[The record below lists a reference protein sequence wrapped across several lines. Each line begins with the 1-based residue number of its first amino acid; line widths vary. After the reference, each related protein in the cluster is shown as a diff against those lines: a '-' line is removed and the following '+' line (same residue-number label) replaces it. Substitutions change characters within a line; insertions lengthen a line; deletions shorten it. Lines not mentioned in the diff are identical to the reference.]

1 MKLYHGTNVDFDVI
15 DLTKSNKYKDFGQ
28 GFYLTDIRS
37 QAEELAAKKSRLFGG
52 YPVIQEYEFDE
63 SLLSGAELKVLKFDK
78 PSTEWAE
85 FIFKNRNRDYNFTHD
100 FDIVIGPIANDGVA
114 YLLGRYEE
122 GTLTIEEL
130 SDKLDYK
137 KLNSQYFFGT
147 NKSLKY
153 LQRLWQHKFKEIS

>member
-15 DLTKSNKYKDFGQ
+15 DLTKSNKYKDFGR

-37 QAEELAAKKSRLFGG
+37 QAEELAAKKSRLFGD
-52 YPVIQEYEFDE
+52 YPIIQEYEFDE
-63 SLLSGAELKVLKFDK
+63 SLLCGAELKVLKFDK

-85 FIFKNRNRDYNFTHD
+85 FIFKNRNRDNDFTHD
-100 FDIVIGPIANDGVA
+100 YDIVIGPVANDGVA

-137 KLNSQYFFGT
+137 KLNSQYFFGSA
-147 NKSLKY
+147 KSLKY
-153 LQRLWQHKFKEIS
+153 LKRL

>member
-78 PSTEWAE
+78 PSTGWQSLSS
-85 FIFKNRNRDYNFTHD
+85 R
-100 FDIVIGPIANDGVA
+100 IVIAIT
-114 YLLGRYEE
+114 
-122 GTLTIEEL
+122 TLHRIMT
-130 SDKLDYK
+130 S
-137 KLNSQYFFGT
+137 S
-147 NKSLKY
+147 
-153 LQRLWQHKFKEIS
+153 

>member
-63 SLLSGAELKVLKFDK
+63 SLLSSAELKVLKFDK

-130 SDKLDYK
+130 SGKLDFK

-153 LQRLWQHKFKEIS
+153 LKRL

>member
-1 MKLYHGTNVDFDVI
+1 MRLYHGTNVDFDDI
-15 DLTKSNKYKDFGQ
+15 NLTMSNKYKDFGQ

-63 SLLSGAELKVLKFDK
+63 SLLSGTDLKVLKFDK
-78 PSTEWAE
+78 PSAEWAE

-147 NKSLKY
+147 DESLKY
-153 LQRLWQHKFKEIS
+153 LKRL

>member
-1 MKLYHGTNVDFDVI
+1 MKLYHGTNVDFNAI

-28 GFYLTDIRS
+28 GFYLTDIRI

-52 YPVIQEYEFDE
+52 FPIIQEYEFDE
-63 SLLSGAELKVLKFDK
+63 SLLASDDLRVLKFDT

-85 FIFKNRNRDYNFTHD
+85 FIFRNRNRESKFSHDY
-100 FDIVIGPIANDGVA
+100 DIVVGPIADDGVA

-122 GTLTIEEL
+122 GTLSIDEL
-130 SDKLDYK
+130 SKKLEYK

-147 NKSLKY
+147 ENAIKY
-153 LQRLWQHKFKEIS
+153 LKRL

>member
-1 MKLYHGTNVDFDVI
+1 MRLYHGTNVDFDVI
-15 DLTKSNKYKDFGQ
+15 DLTMSNKYKDFGQ

-63 SLLSGAELKVLKFDK
+63 SLLSGTDLKVLKFDK
-78 PSTEWAE
+78 PSAEWAE

-147 NKSLKY
+147 DKSLKY
-153 LQRLWQHKFKEIS
+153 LKRL

>member
-85 FIFKNRNRDYNFTHD
+85 FIFKNRNRDNNFTHD
-100 FDIVIGPIANDGVA
+100 YDIVIGPIANDGVA

-130 SDKLDYK
+130 SDKLDFK

-153 LQRLWQHKFKEIS
+153 LKCL

>member
-85 FIFKNRNRDYNFTHD
+85 FIFKNRNRDNNFTHD
-100 FDIVIGPIANDGVA
+100 YDIVIGPIANDGVA

-122 GTLTIEEL
+122 GTLTIDEL

-137 KLNSQYFFGT
+137 KLNSQHFFGT

-153 LQRLWQHKFKEIS
+153 LKRL

>member
-37 QAEELAAKKSRLFGG
+37 QAEELAAKKSRLLGG
-52 YPVIQEYEFDE
+52 YPIIQEYEFDE
-63 SLLSGAELKVLKFDK
+63 SVLDEEDLKVQKFDV
-78 PSTEWAE
+78 PTTEWAE
-85 FIFKNRNRDYNFTHD
+85 FIFKNRNRASNFKHDY
-100 FDIVIGPIANDGVA
+100 DIVIGPIANDGVA

-122 GTLTIEEL
+122 GTLSLEEL
-130 SDKLDYK
+130 SKKLDYK

-147 NKSLKY
+147 RKSLNHLK
-153 LQRLWQHKFKEIS
+153 RL

>member
-1 MKLYHGTNVDFDVI
+1 MKLYHGTNVDFDMI

-63 SLLSGAELKVLKFDK
+63 SLLSVAELKVLKFDK

-85 FIFKNRNRDYNFTHD
+85 FIFKNRSRDNNFTHD
-100 FDIVIGPIANDGVA
+100 YDIVIGPIANDGVA

-153 LQRLWQHKFKEIS
+153 LKRL

>member
-1 MKLYHGTNVDFDVI
+1 MKLYHGTNVDFDAI

-85 FIFKNRNRDYNFTHD
+85 FIFKNRNRDNNLH
-100 FDIVIGPIANDGVA
+100 
-114 YLLGRYEE
+114 
-122 GTLTIEEL
+122 TIMT
-130 SDKLDYK
+130 S
-137 KLNSQYFFGT
+137 S
-147 NKSLKY
+147 
-153 LQRLWQHKFKEIS
+153 

>member
-85 FIFKNRNRDYNFTHD
+85 FIFKNRNRDNNFTHD
-100 FDIVIGPIANDGVA
+100 YDIVIGPIANDGVA

-122 GTLTIEEL
+122 GTLTVEEL
-130 SDKLDYK
+130 SDKLDFK

-153 LQRLWQHKFKEIS
+153 LKRL

>member
-1 MKLYHGTNVDFDVI
+1 MRLYHGTNVDFDVI

-52 YPVIQEYEFDE
+52 YPVIQEYEFEE
-63 SLLSGAELKVLKFDK
+63 SLLSGTDLKVLKFDK

-147 NKSLKY
+147 DKSLKY
-153 LQRLWQHKFKEIS
+153 LKRL

>member
-1 MKLYHGTNVDFDVI
+1 MRLYHGTNVDFDVI

-147 NKSLKY
+147 DKSLTY
-153 LQRLWQHKFKEIS
+153 LKRL

>member
-63 SLLSGAELKVLKFDK
+63 SLLSSTELKVLKFDK

-130 SDKLDYK
+130 SDKLDFK

-153 LQRLWQHKFKEIS
+153 LKRL

>member
-1 MKLYHGTNVDFDVI
+1 MKLYHGTNIDFKAI
-15 DLTKSNKYKDFGQ
+15 DLTKSNQYKDFGR

-52 YPVIQEYEFDE
+52 YPVIQEYEFDD
-63 SLLSGAELKVLKFDK
+63 SLLVDSDLRVLKFDT

-85 FIFKNRNRDYNFTHD
+85 FIFKNRNRESHFTHD
-100 FDIVIGPIANDGVA
+100 YDIVIGPIANDGVA

-130 SDKLDYK
+130 SKKLDYK

-147 NKSLKY
+147 KKSLKH
-153 LQRLWQHKFKEIS
+153 LKRL

>member
-63 SLLSGAELKVLKFDK
+63 SLLSSAELKVLKFDK

-85 FIFKNRNRDYNFTHD
+85 FIFKNRNRDNNFTHD
-100 FDIVIGPIANDGVA
+100 YDIVIGPIANDGVA

-130 SDKLDYK
+130 SDKLDFK

-153 LQRLWQHKFKEIS
+153 LKRL

>member
-100 FDIVIGPIANDGVA
+100 YDIVIGPIANDGVA

-153 LQRLWQHKFKEIS
+153 LKRL

>member
-37 QAEELAAKKSRLFGG
+37 QAEELAAKRSRLFGG

-85 FIFKNRNRDYNFTHD
+85 FIFKNRNRDNNFTHD
-100 FDIVIGPIANDGVA
+100 YDIVIGPIANDGVA

-122 GTLTIEEL
+122 GTLTIQEL

-147 NKSLKY
+147 DKSLKY
-153 LQRLWQHKFKEIS
+153 LKRL